1 MPGMRAACFRGFGF
15 AILFL
20 FVFFARANAF
30 AESEQN
36 VMVVCHIRVTLND
49 VTVRLD
55 AVAGSRENLSG
66 QYRFELLKK
75 SATGT
80 SRNVQSGA
88 FNLKAN
94 AEDVLTTTFLD
105 SSALGHYQAKL
116 VLDTS
121 SGSVSCVSS

>member
-1 MPGMRAACFRGFGF
+1 MRASCFRGFGF

>member
-1 MPGMRAACFRGFGF
+1 MPGMRAACVKGFGF
-15 AILFL
+15 AVLFL

-94 AEDVLTTTFLD
+94 ADDVLTTTFLD

-121 SGSVSCVSS
+121 SGSVSCVSP

>member
-1 MPGMRAACFRGFGF
+1 MPGMRAACVKGFQF
-15 AILFL
+15 AVLFL
-20 FVFFARANAF
+20 LVCFARADAF

-55 AVAGSRENLSG
+55 AVAGSRENMSG
-66 QYRFELLKK
+66 RYRFELLKK
-75 SATGT
+75 SETGT

-121 SGSVSCVSS
+121 SGSVSCVSP